1 MYLGVLLWSASYESC
16 PTRLPSAHCWCIH
29 VRLVRWLWLLIRP
42 STALRRTTLSDPRWD
57 IRGATA
63 HGMKHLRDKNPPKT
77 HKKRRTEA
85 LEVPSDLQDME
96 VPLED
101 MGDVIVLTGL

>member
-1 MYLGVLLWSASYESC
+1 
-16 PTRLPSAHCWCIH
+16 
-29 VRLVRWLWLLIRP
+29 
-42 STALRRTTLSDPRWD
+42 
-57 IRGATA
+57 
-63 HGMKHLRDKNPPKT
+63 MKHLRDKNPPKT